1 MSLEYLEPVST
12 EVLESIEGLPEHV
25 LGKNMLIFTKK
36 SGLPNMSNIKICLI
50 FVNETNLLTS
60 IYLNYLFVTIIF
72 IFFLTSFY
80 FTMGLNFDEWS
91 KFLKV
96 VFIFKQTPIP
106 KL

>member
-50 FVNETNLLTS
+50 FVNETRNS
-60 IYLNYLFVTIIF
+60 HYQI
-72 IFFLTSFY
+72 
-80 FTMGLNFDEWS
+80 S
-91 KFLKV
+91 KFNSK
-96 VFIFKQTPIP
+96 
-106 KL
+106 